1 MTTLELISIIINLI
15 LLLVILCSKT
25 FVQSWV
31 KSSVNETFSI
41 RSEDRAKDYQK
52 RMKAELMAELM
63 AEWLSPSEDRKK
75 LRELTFKAFLWL
87 PKDIAEELSGV
98 LSHKSGDF
106 RKLIGMVREHLL
118 EEEIAS
124 EKLDYINVIGFGLT
138 PKENSIKKSNE
149 AS

>member
-1 MTTLELISIIINLI
+1 
-15 LLLVILCSKT
+15 
-25 FVQSWV
+25 
-31 KSSVNETFSI
+31 
-41 RSEDRAKDYQK
+41 
-52 RMKAELMAELM
+52 MAR
-63 AEWLSPSEDRKK
+63 WLSPSEDKK
-75 LRELTFKAFLWL
+75 KHREHTFKAFLWL

-98 LSHKSGDF
+98 LSHKSGDY

-149 AS
+149 ASNLSKDEILDALEDLLKNRRKDSDE